1 MMAIATLEKE
11 IMIDGIKRLSSKNI
25 KLKSFLQKFRVPVLP
40 IEKNYFWALCRSV
53 IYQQISGKAAKKI
66 SDRYLSLFDQG
77 IKMRPVDVTE
87 IDIEKIHKVGISRQK
102 SSYIKNIADAFR
114 NNIINEKNIS
124 DLDDQEI
131 IKQLTSIKGVG
142 RWTAEMFII
151 FTLRRTNVF
160 PVTDL
165 GVQKG
170 FQIFYS
176 LDALPT
182 IEVMNEKSESWRPYR
197 TIMSL
202 YLWYAVE
209 GPFEW

>member
-1 MMAIATLEKE
+1 MTNNVTLEE
-11 IMIDGIKRLSSKNI
+11 EVMIDGIKKLSSNDLR
-25 KLKSFLQKFRVPVLP
+25 LKTFLQKFNVPVLP
-40 IEKNYFWALCRSV
+40 IEKNYFWSLCRSV

-66 SDRYLSLFDQG
+66 SDRYLSLFNQDV
-77 IKMRPVDVTE
+77 KMTPADVMK
-87 IDIEKIHKVGISRQK
+87 IDIEKIYKVGISRQK
-102 SSYIKNIADAFR
+102 SSYIKNIADAFS
-114 NNIINEKNIS
+114 NNIINEKKIS
-124 DLDDQEI
+124 ELDDQEI

-142 RWTAEMFII
+142 RWTAEMFLI
-151 FTLRRTNVF
+151 FTLRRTDVF

-165 GVQKG
+165 GIQKG

-176 LDALPT
+176 LDKLPT
-182 IEVMNEKSESWRPYR
+182 IEMMNEKSESWRPYR

>member
-1 MMAIATLEKE
+1 MSITVLERE
-11 IMIDGIKRLSSKNI
+11 VMIDGINYLSSLNVNLSKFI
-25 KLKSFLQKFRVPVLP
+25 KSYNVPNLP
-40 IEKNYFWALCRSV
+40 LEKNYFWSLCRSV

-66 SDRYLSLFDQG
+66 SRRYLSLYANG
-77 IKMRPVDVTE
+77 EKMLPNEVID
-87 IDIEKIHKVGISRQK
+87 IDIEKIFNVGISRQK
-102 SSYIKNIADAFR
+102 ASYIKNIAFAF
-114 NNIINEKNIS
+114 NTKIIDEENIS
-124 DLDDQEI
+124 KLNDQEI
-131 IKQLTSIKGVG
+131 ISQLTTIKGVG
-142 RWTAEMFII
+142 RWTAEMFLI
-151 FTLRRTNVF
+151 FTLRRSDVF

-176 LDALPT
+176 LDDLPT
-182 IEVMNEKSESWRPYR
+182 IELMNKKSESWKPYR

>member
-1 MMAIATLEKE
+1 MTNNVTLEE
-11 IMIDGIKRLSSKNI
+11 EAMIDGIKKLSTKDIRLKT
-25 KLKSFLQKFRVPVLP
+25 FLQKFRVPVLP
-40 IEKNYFWALCRSV
+40 IEKNYFWSLCRSV

-66 SDRYLSLFDQG
+66 SDRYLSLFDQDV
-77 IKMRPVDVTE
+77 KMTPADVLE
-87 IDIEKIHKVGISRQK
+87 IDIEKIYKVGISRQK
-102 SSYIKNIADAFR
+102 SSYIKNIADAFS
-114 NNIINEKNIS
+114 NNIINEKKIS
-124 DLDDQEI
+124 ELDDQEI

-142 RWTAEMFII
+142 RWTAEMFLI
-151 FTLRRTNVF
+151 FTLRRTDVF

-176 LDALPT
+176 LDKLPT
-182 IEVMNEKSESWRPYR
+182 IEMMNQKSESWRPYR

>member
-1 MMAIATLEKE
+1 MTNNVTLEE
-11 IMIDGIKRLSSKNI
+11 EVMVDGIKKLSSI
-25 KLKSFLQKFRVPVLP
+25 DIRLKTFLQKFSVPVLP
-40 IEKNYFWALCRSV
+40 IEKNYFWSLCRSV

-66 SDRYLSLFDQG
+66 SDRYLSLFDQDV
-77 IKMRPVDVTE
+77 KMTPADVLE
-87 IDIEKIHKVGISRQK
+87 IDIEKIYKVGISRQK
-102 SSYIKNIADAFR
+102 SSYIKNIANAFS
-114 NNIINEKNIS
+114 NNIINEKKIFE
-124 DLDDQEI
+124 LDDQEI

-142 RWTAEMFII
+142 RWTAEMFLI
-151 FTLRRTNVF
+151 FTLRRTDVF

-176 LDALPT
+176 LDNLPT
-182 IEVMNEKSESWRPYR
+182 IKMMNQKSESWRPYR

>member
-142 RWTAEMFII
+142 RWTAEMFLI
-151 FTLRRTNVF
+151 FTLRRTDVF

-176 LDALPT
+176 LDDLPT